1 MHAQS
6 SAWHLFCSST
16 EISSIVRLL
25 ILFLILLLKLAAANS
40 SFLIYIIKEIVVRIL
55 LHVKLAHLLIEHI
68 TQFVDVLLFACR
80 DKEAV
85 VVHLC
90 HPSALEVVESE
101 ILASGGSE
109 VVGIFLHP
117 CI

>member
-1 MHAQS
+1 M
-6 SAWHLFCSST
+6 
-16 EISSIVRLL
+16 
-25 ILFLILLLKLAAANS
+25 
-40 SFLIYIIKEIVVRIL
+40 
-55 LHVKLAHLLIEHI
+55 KLAHLLIEHI

-117 CI
+117 CICVNLVEHYHRRFVGTAEVGKCLLHNRNLLLEVGMGYIHYMQE